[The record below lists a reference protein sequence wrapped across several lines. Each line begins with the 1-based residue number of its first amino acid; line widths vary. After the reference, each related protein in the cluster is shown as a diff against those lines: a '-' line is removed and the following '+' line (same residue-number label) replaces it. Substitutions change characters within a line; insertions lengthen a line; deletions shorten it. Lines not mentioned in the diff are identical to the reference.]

1 MTAPNLLN
9 LTTINGNANVI
20 TPTTTN
26 QSLVTCATDEVCKIN
41 SIYLSGNGD
50 SANTFTVS
58 YHNDIYAQ
66 VELSGNTVTELVI
79 NQPLYLTEG
88 LALFVKSSS
97 AVTNA
102 TCTVVY
108 EALG

>member
-1 MTAPNLLN
+1 MTAPNLLS
-9 LTTINGNANVI
+9 LTTITGNANVI

-26 QSLVTCATDEVCKIN
+26 QSLVTCPLNGVCKIN

-50 SANTFTVS
+50 SANTFTVT

-66 VELSGNTVTELVI
+66 IEVSGNVVTELII

-88 LALFVKSSS
+88 LVLFVKSSS
-97 AVTNA
+97 AALNA
-102 TCTVVY
+102 TCTVAY
-108 EALG
+108 EVLG